1 MNDYVVGNMYVATME
16 NVYLKLG
23 EPVTYIG
30 IVGSRPRFLVKW
42 NQCHGNWAN
51 GVDTIAGYD
60 PDTKT
65 YRLCLKTAKM
75 KPFKENVME
84 KYEPTEEQLADLLKR
99 VDRLSS
105 VTRAEYEYMLANDI
119 EGTDQYA
126 IPVDDE
132 DNAHDTD
139 DLYVCDLSGDYYT
152 CDDDFETIHTRHRN
166 IERAHRK
173 AIRNSGDYFYCER
186 TEDWWH
192 EGYYTQ
198 VYVEDMGETWCFEE
212 NDHCLHYCDENDSYY
227 YDENEMPR
235 SDRIPGYHTQSR
247 HWRIPDGITL
257 GVELEVY
264 VQDAEEAY
272 ANRNS
277 EIIGE
282 RDGSL
287 DDEHGVEFIGA
298 PLNYDDY
305 FKPTNPWKRTLEA
318 INDAGVDDEQ
328 DDGYGMH
335 ISVGRSALSDDAQ
348 ARFIL
353 FINCCQDFSEFIA
366 QRPQNRWAEY
376 DKKNPDHVLRM
387 SRSTGDSWGSKYA
400 ATHVDRHRIEVRIF
414 RSVTDKS
421 LFQKNIDY
429 VMSAI
434 DYAETHLFVEDMM
447 SVSNYLTW
455 LALQEKYQ
463 ALKDFIGD
471 KGSEFL
477 ADDERR
483 KQLVNDGF
491 IVEETNIIPTI

>member
-1 MNDYVVGNMYVATME
+1 MTDYIVGKMYVATAP
-16 NVYLKLG
+16 NIYLKLG
-23 EPVTYIG
+23 EPVKYLGRVING
-30 IVGSRPRFLVKW
+30 DQRFLVKW
-42 NQCHGNWAN
+42 EQCHMPYATGIES
-51 GVDTIAGYD
+51 VVGYD
-60 PDTKT
+60 PDFKT
-65 YRLCLKTAKM
+65 YSLCLKTAEM

-99 VDRLSS
+99 VDMLSS

-132 DNAHDTD
+132 DNAYDID
-139 DLYVCDLSGDYYT
+139 DLHRCEISEEFYASDGD
-152 CDDDFETIHTRHRN
+152 FHTIHTRSRSV
-166 IERAHRK
+166 ERAHRR

-186 TEDWWH
+186 SEEYWH

-227 YDENEMPR
+227 YDEDEMPS
-235 SDRIPGYHTQSR
+235 SDRIPGYHTQR
-247 HWRIPDGITL
+247 RNWQIPDGITL

-264 VQDAEEAY
+264 VDDAEEAY
-272 ANRNS
+272 VNRNS

-287 DDEHGVEFIGA
+287 DDEYGIEFIG
-298 PLNYDDY
+298 PPMNYDRY
-305 FKPTNPWKRTLEA
+305 FKADNPWKRTLEA
-318 INDAGVDDEQ
+318 INDAGTCPEQ

-335 ISVGRSALSDDAQ
+335 ISVGRAALSDDTQ

-376 DKKNPDHVLRM
+376 DKKNPEHVLQM

-421 LFQKNIDY
+421 LFQKNVDY
-429 VMSAI
+429 VMSAMTTQRHI
-434 DYAETHLFVEDMM
+434 CL
-447 SVSNYLTW
+447 SR
-455 LALQEKYQ
+455 
-463 ALKDFIGD
+463 I
-471 KGSEFL
+471 
-477 ADDERR
+477 
-483 KQLVNDGF
+483 
-491 IVEETNIIPTI
+491 